1 MKESGPLQTARIGR
15 QEKRRDAERNERL
28 RLLEAHNQSAL
39 VSTFYNAAIDKAME
53 HGMTPSAA
61 ALIHLQQLDAAT
73 LYAWCQNQALW
84 DEQPAEVR
92 AFFEIAL
99 TIAKADLKGKGKSSY
114 ILAVGEGQGAMIPED
129 DVYFGVGNEDGF
141 GMSDPDTKVVAELY
155 KLLGLEEKMTDIPA
169 IPKFSRYVH
178 TDVMRVHDL
187 PDFGVRLRFNFS
199 GSSTGEFSNGSEVPF
214 YPAHVGMSIHAKK
227 PSVK

>member
-1 MKESGPLQTARIGR
+1 
-15 QEKRRDAERNERL
+15 
-28 RLLEAHNQSAL
+28 
-39 VSTFYNAAIDKAME
+39 ME